1 MVNIIIIMIIV
12 STTKFYFI
20 INFLSPTPSSLRGSF
35 NKLSVGL
42 IVRLVV
48 SRAAVQTVQPV
59 SGTVTATKIIHGCIK
74 VFVVA
79 GTFFAPSFGVV
90 FTIVVQCDAACVAEG

>member
-1 MVNIIIIMIIV
+1 MIIV
-12 STTKFYFI
+12 ITTKFYFV
-20 INFLSPTPSSLRGSF
+20 INFRSPTPSSLRGAF

-59 SGTVTATKIIHGCIK
+59 SGAVTATKIIHGCIK
-74 VFVVA
+74 VCVVA
-79 GTFFAPSFGVV
+79 GTFFSPAFGVV
-90 FTIVVQCDAACVAEG
+90 FAIVVQCEAARVAKR